1 MSDIFVKTSG
11 LGSTGWRKAASIF
24 VKTAGLGSTGWRSAV
39 GVWIRNATQ
48 WLKVW
53 PLSGVFATRVPYIG
67 TSSGTVYADRLTSSN
82 VIRIGTSYVGNN
94 ALWDANGWTITGY
107 SYQWNYYLGS
117 DRSIYADPV
126 ATLRSGTGSG
136 WTTSSGQD
144 TLPTSIWNST
154 NSTNA
159 DETYIGFRVTA
170 TASNTTYNG
179 VSESTRI
186 KVVRR
191 PPVNLTTSLSN
202 YSTPTVG
209 TSITYSSTWDTAEA
223 YKANSSRTT
232 IQWYRNSTNSTT
244 GGTAATGTG
253 NLTATYTPNA
263 DDVGKYLY
271 VVETRYNSGTDYDY
285 GLVTGVEAT
294 AITTATVANINYQA
308 TGNQRRVQLPAPF
321 TQGTPVY
328 VSTNGFVNWGGTDPA
343 GAISLPDSGTTLAPL
358 GGDLRQGQNTGNGTN
373 TSTGG
378 LWIYSDIS
386 NFYIRWEGNYY
397 TDAAQLA
404 EYQIKFY
411 WNQSYADVYFIN
423 NSLTSITPNTIAVKN
438 NANTYKTWEEST
450 AQSSSLIST
459 SVMTKLTEQD
469 GVDDSRTLIGVTPG
483 NITNVQNYNFATG
496 ISHLFLT
503 TGTNTDTVKYKFAAT
518 VSGGYQTSEY
528 TQTVASSTA
537 YKFTDNLLSL
547 FTLRTF
553 PNDTYSPST
562 TYFSGN
568 TVYYIGNFY
577 SAKFVNNNIGFS
589 GQVPTNTVYW
599 TKIGTT
605 SFQAGDYVLYNG
617 IYYFAKPLASF
628 DGFYPTNT
636 TYWTSVYMPLQV
648 TVTPYNGSVSGSPVT
663 YSSSIFINPNG
674 ASDPLSI
681 SAGPTFSG
689 VTASQITAS
698 YTTSVYTNR
707 VVIDV
712 TKGSPQTS
720 ISGYP
725 YTKSVTG
732 ATQYTET
739 PTGLSSGTT
748 HYFYFTPRFLY
759 DINYPTVF
767 HDGSQ
772 ATGNRDTLSL
782 YTVTFNANGG
792 TGSANPTSV
801 TQTTAGGTV
810 TLAAQGTLSRTNF
823 TFGGWNTAADGS
835 GTNYNASTSYTPASN
850 ITLYAKWNSST
861 YSVSYNAGTATSG
874 TAPASQTKTAGVNL
888 TLRTNTGSLART
900 GYTYAGW
907 DTASDGSGTDYDSGG
922 TYSTDANVTLYPRF
936 TINTYTVSYDKN
948 TTDTVG
954 SMPTSQTKTYGV
966 NLTLSSNTPTRT
978 GYTFDGWATSSTGAV
993 AYAAGATYSTN
1004 ADLSLFAKWTAV
1016 STSYTVTFKANG
1028 GSGADY
1034 TQTASTTTNLTANT
1048 FTRADTFVTP
1058 SFTGSLPGW
1067 TAGTNFQRTASTIR
1081 YGWNNGTQTW
1091 SGTINDYNFAGW
1103 NTAANGSGTS
1113 YSNGASYSFTANLTL
1128 YAQWTTSRRAR
1139 GFNWQVRNANNT
1151 LSTSIVNSGF
1161 KSYTTVL
1168 DTRITVNSTN
1178 YPYLL
1183 YSGGTSPDITYSANA
1198 RYGRI
1203 QLYQFGTDGNE
1214 YNSSWTGNI

>member
-1 MSDIFVKTSG
+1 MPSDIYIKTGSSTWSKMINAFVKTS
-11 LGSTGWRKAASIF
+11 STVWSQ
-24 VKTAGLGSTGWRSAV
+24 AV
-39 GVWIRNATQ
+39 AVWMFINAD
-48 WLKVW
+48 WVKVW
-53 PLSGVFATRVPYIG
+53 PLSGIFSTRNPYIG
-67 TSSGTVYADRLTSSN
+67 TSSSTAYADRLTGSN

-94 ALWDANGWTITGY
+94 AQWNANGWTITGY
-107 SYQWNYYLGS
+107 QYAWKYYSDLG
-117 DRSIYADPV
+117 V
-126 ATLRSGTGSG
+126 EQATLRSGTASG
-136 WTTSSGQD
+136 WTTTTGQD

-154 NSTNA
+154 NSTNS
-159 DETYIGFRVTA
+159 DTYYLGFEA
-170 TASNTTYNG
+170 TAKASNSAYDGTS
-179 VSESTRI
+179 VSTKI
-186 KVVRR
+186 KIVRQ
-191 PPVNLTTSLSN
+191 PPLNLTTSLSN

-223 YKANSSRTT
+223 YKADSTRTT
-232 IQWYRNSTNSTT
+232 IQWYRNSTNSTS

-253 NLTATYTPNA
+253 STTATYIPNA
-263 DDVGKYLY
+263 DDIGKYLY

-285 GLVTGVEAT
+285 GSTTGVTAT

-308 TGNQRRVQLPAPF
+308 TGQQRRVQLPTAF

-343 GAISLPDSGTTLAPL
+343 GSISLPDSGTTLAPL
-358 GGDLRQGQNTGNGTN
+358 GGDLMQGQNTGNGTN
-373 TSTGG
+373 ISTGG
-378 LWIYSDIS
+378 LWIYSDAS

-397 TDAAQLA
+397 TDASQLA

-411 WNQSYADVYFIN
+411 WNQAYADVYFIN
-423 NSLTSITPNTIAVKN
+423 NSLTSITPNTIAVKDG
-438 NANTYKTWEEST
+438 ANTYKTWEQST
-450 AQSSSLIST
+450 AQTSSLIST
-459 SVMTKLTEQD
+459 SVMTKITEQD
-469 GVDDSRTLIGVTPG
+469 GVDDNRTLIGVTPG

-537 YKFTDNLLSL
+537 YKFTDNLLSV

-562 TYFSGN
+562 TYYSGS
-568 TVYYIGNFY
+568 TVYYAGNFY
-577 SAKFVNNNIGFS
+577 SGNYVNNNIGFS
-589 GQVPTNTVYW
+589 GQVPTSTFYW

-605 SFQAGDYVLYNG
+605 SFQAGDYVLYG
-617 IYYFAKPLASF
+617 GTYYFAKTTTSF
-628 DGFYPTNT
+628 NGFYPTNT
-636 TYWTSVYMPLQV
+636 TYWTANYMPLQV
-648 TVTPYNGSVSGSPVT
+648 TVTPYNGSVAGTAVT

-674 ASDPLSI
+674 PSDPLAI

-689 VTASQITAS
+689 VTASQITAT
-698 YTTSVYTNR
+698 YTTSIYTNR

-725 YTKSVTG
+725 YTKSVLG

-748 HYFYFTPRFLY
+748 HYFYLTPRFLY

-801 TQTTAGGTV
+801 TQTTSGGSV

-823 TFGGWNTAADGS
+823 TFGGWNTASDGS
-835 GTNYNASTSYTPASN
+835 GTNYNASTSYTPSAN
-850 ITLYAKWNSST
+850 TTLYAKWNSST

-922 TYSTDANVTLYPRF
+922 TYSTDADVTLYPRF

-1004 ADLSLFAKWTAV
+1004 ADLSLYAKWTQNATAPGAPSNASIGTLTYAGSYL
-1016 STSYTVTFKANG
+1016 STLLNPWQSGNSTKTQTWTYDSTVTFPVTYTA
-1028 GSGADY
+1028 GSGATSHEFY
-1034 TQTASTTTNLTANT
+1034 MSSSSTAPTTQNATHTSNPTAIQTNRGVITRYIWVRARNDAGVSAWVSAGSKTSTATVVTGLTIKICRSGTTTCTNGVPSSNNALSYTYTSVNTAYAHDAYVN
-1048 FTRADTFVTP
+1048 A
-1058 SFTGSLPGW
+1058 
-1067 TAGTNFQRTASTIR
+1067 TI
-1081 YGWNNGTQTW
+1081 
-1091 SGTINDYNFAGW
+1091 SGTA
-1103 NTAANGSGTS
+1103 
-1113 YSNGASYSFTANLTL
+1113 L
-1128 YAQWTTSRRAR
+1128 
-1139 GFNWQVRNANNT
+1139 NA
-1151 LSTSIVNSGF
+1151 F
-1161 KSYTTVL
+1161 Y
-1168 DTRITVNSTN
+1168 
-1178 YPYLL
+1178 
-1183 YSGGTSPDITYSANA
+1183 
-1198 RYGRI
+1198 
-1203 QLYQFGTDGNE
+1203 
-1214 YNSSWTGNI
+1214 

>member
-423 NSLTSITPNTIAVKN
+423 NS
-438 NANTYKTWEEST
+438 Y
-450 AQSSSLIST
+450 
-459 SVMTKLTEQD
+459 
-469 GVDDSRTLIGVTPG
+469 
-483 NITNVQNYNFATG
+483 
-496 ISHLFLT
+496 
-503 TGTNTDTVKYKFAAT
+503 
-518 VSGGYQTSEY
+518 
-528 TQTVASSTA
+528 
-537 YKFTDNLLSL
+537 
-547 FTLRTF
+547 
-553 PNDTYSPST
+553 YS
-562 TYFSGN
+562 
-568 TVYYIGNFY
+568 
-577 SAKFVNNNIGFS
+577 K
-589 GQVPTNTVYW
+589 
-599 TKIGTT
+599 
-605 SFQAGDYVLYNG
+605 
-617 IYYFAKPLASF
+617 
-628 DGFYPTNT
+628 
-636 TYWTSVYMPLQV
+636 
-648 TVTPYNGSVSGSPVT
+648 
-663 YSSSIFINPNG
+663 
-674 ASDPLSI
+674 
-681 SAGPTFSG
+681 
-689 VTASQITAS
+689 
-698 YTTSVYTNR
+698 
-707 VVIDV
+707 
-712 TKGSPQTS
+712 
-720 ISGYP
+720 
-725 YTKSVTG
+725 
-732 ATQYTET
+732 
-739 PTGLSSGTT
+739 
-748 HYFYFTPRFLY
+748 
-759 DINYPTVF
+759 
-767 HDGSQ
+767 
-772 ATGNRDTLSL
+772 
-782 YTVTFNANGG
+782 
-792 TGSANPTSV
+792 
-801 TQTTAGGTV
+801 
-810 TLAAQGTLSRTNF
+810 
-823 TFGGWNTAADGS
+823 
-835 GTNYNASTSYTPASN
+835 
-850 ITLYAKWNSST
+850 
-861 YSVSYNAGTATSG
+861 
-874 TAPASQTKTAGVNL
+874 
-888 TLRTNTGSLART
+888 
-900 GYTYAGW
+900 
-907 DTASDGSGTDYDSGG
+907 
-922 TYSTDANVTLYPRF
+922 
-936 TINTYTVSYDKN
+936 
-948 TTDTVG
+948 
-954 SMPTSQTKTYGV
+954 
-966 NLTLSSNTPTRT
+966 
-978 GYTFDGWATSSTGAV
+978 
-993 AYAAGATYSTN
+993 
-1004 ADLSLFAKWTAV
+1004 
-1016 STSYTVTFKANG
+1016 
-1028 GSGADY
+1028 
-1034 TQTASTTTNLTANT
+1034 
-1048 FTRADTFVTP
+1048 
-1058 SFTGSLPGW
+1058 
-1067 TAGTNFQRTASTIR
+1067 
-1081 YGWNNGTQTW
+1081 
-1091 SGTINDYNFAGW
+1091 
-1103 NTAANGSGTS
+1103 
-1113 YSNGASYSFTANLTL
+1113 
-1128 YAQWTTSRRAR
+1128 
-1139 GFNWQVRNANNT
+1139 
-1151 LSTSIVNSGF
+1151 
-1161 KSYTTVL
+1161 
-1168 DTRITVNSTN
+1168 
-1178 YPYLL
+1178 
-1183 YSGGTSPDITYSANA
+1183 
-1198 RYGRI
+1198 
-1203 QLYQFGTDGNE
+1203 
-1214 YNSSWTGNI
+1214 YNSSKKQRKYI

>member
-1 MSDIFVKTSG
+1 
-11 LGSTGWRKAASIF
+11 
-24 VKTAGLGSTGWRSAV
+24 
-39 GVWIRNATQ
+39 
-48 WLKVW
+48 
-53 PLSGVFATRVPYIG
+53 
-67 TSSGTVYADRLTSSN
+67 
-82 VIRIGTSYVGNN
+82 
-94 ALWDANGWTITGY
+94 
-107 SYQWNYYLGS
+107 
-117 DRSIYADPV
+117 
-126 ATLRSGTGSG
+126 
-136 WTTSSGQD
+136 
-144 TLPTSIWNST
+144 
-154 NSTNA
+154 
-159 DETYIGFRVTA
+159 
-170 TASNTTYNG
+170 
-179 VSESTRI
+179 
-186 KVVRR
+186 
-191 PPVNLTTSLSN
+191 
-202 YSTPTVG
+202 
-209 TSITYSSTWDTAEA
+209 
-223 YKANSSRTT
+223 
-232 IQWYRNSTNSTT
+232 
-244 GGTAATGTG
+244 
-253 NLTATYTPNA
+253 
-263 DDVGKYLY
+263 
-271 VVETRYNSGTDYDY
+271 
-285 GLVTGVEAT
+285 
-294 AITTATVANINYQA
+294 
-308 TGNQRRVQLPAPF
+308 
-321 TQGTPVY
+321 
-328 VSTNGFVNWGGTDPA
+328 
-343 GAISLPDSGTTLAPL
+343 
-358 GGDLRQGQNTGNGTN
+358 
-373 TSTGG
+373 
-378 LWIYSDIS
+378 
-386 NFYIRWEGNYY
+386 
-397 TDAAQLA
+397 
-404 EYQIKFY
+404 
-411 WNQSYADVYFIN
+411 
-423 NSLTSITPNTIAVKN
+423 
-438 NANTYKTWEEST
+438 
-450 AQSSSLIST
+450 
-459 SVMTKLTEQD
+459 
-469 GVDDSRTLIGVTPG
+469 
-483 NITNVQNYNFATG
+483 
-496 ISHLFLT
+496 
-503 TGTNTDTVKYKFAAT
+503 
-518 VSGGYQTSEY
+518 
-528 TQTVASSTA
+528 
-537 YKFTDNLLSL
+537 
-547 FTLRTF
+547 
-553 PNDTYSPST
+553 
-562 TYFSGN
+562 
-568 TVYYIGNFY
+568 
-577 SAKFVNNNIGFS
+577 
-589 GQVPTNTVYW
+589 
-599 TKIGTT
+599 
-605 SFQAGDYVLYNG
+605 
-617 IYYFAKPLASF
+617 
-628 DGFYPTNT
+628 
-636 TYWTSVYMPLQV
+636 MPLQV

-948 TTDTVG
+948 
-954 SMPTSQTKTYGV
+954 
-966 NLTLSSNTPTRT
+966 
-978 GYTFDGWATSSTGAV
+978 
-993 AYAAGATYSTN
+993 
-1004 ADLSLFAKWTAV
+1004 DLSLFAKWTAV